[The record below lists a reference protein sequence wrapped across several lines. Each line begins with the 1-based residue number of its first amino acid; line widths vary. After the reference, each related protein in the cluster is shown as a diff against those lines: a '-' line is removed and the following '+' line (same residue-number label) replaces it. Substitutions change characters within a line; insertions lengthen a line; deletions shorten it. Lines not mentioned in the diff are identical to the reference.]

1 MQKAEGRTIM
11 LKAKV
16 WIPLIGLIG
25 LLVFLTYF
33 IESYNPKAYPH
44 YVSDSPSPTGVKAI
58 YTYLKDENTVKSWSH
73 SPNLLTKQDENQ
85 ILIMVEPYFTPEQE
99 EVEGYLN
106 FIKAG
111 NKMILFK
118 ANPRGMFDIK
128 TLPADIDPF
137 LDEAITIRDKN
148 GLEYDAFFQA
158 TTRIIP
164 SKKEKVLFEDEAGVI
179 ATIQK
184 IGDGELITTITP
196 EWMLNGNLSDYD
208 HIPLVLSLIED
219 KEASI
224 YYFDEYV
231 HGPKNASNL
240 TTLYPKWFL
249 VLLLQGGLIVLLWLW
264 YRGKRFGQV
273 IVPRE
278 ENVRFSDEGIRALS
292 AWYIRGR
299 YYHESLNIQADYVKQ
314 LIQEKWGVPSHR
326 DWTDLSTKLAHRWS
340 EKKESEVK
348 QYLRNL
354 TKILENEKLTKQDYL
369 IWTKNLDEL
378 RNEVEKG

>member
-1 MQKAEGRTIM
+1 MRKT
-11 LKAKV
+11 KV

-25 LLVFLTYF
+25 ILLFLTYF

-58 YTYLKDENTVKSWSH
+58 YTYLKNENTVKSWSH

-99 EVEGYLN
+99 DVKGYLN

-118 ANPRGMFDIK
+118 ENPRGMFDIK

-148 GLEYDAFFQA
+148 GIEYDSFFQA
-158 TTRIIP
+158 KTRIIP

-179 ATIQK
+179 ATSQK

-224 YYFDEYV
+224 YFFDEYV
-231 HGPKNASNL
+231 HGTKNASNL
-240 TTLYPKWFL
+240 TTLYPRWFL

-273 IVPRE
+273 IIPRE

-314 LIQEKWGVPSHR
+314 LIQEKWGVPFHR
-326 DWTDLSTKLAHRWS
+326 DWTELLTKLAHRWS
-340 EKKESEVK
+340 GKKESEVK
-348 QYLRNL
+348 QYLRHL
-354 TKILENEKLTKQDYL
+354 TIILENEKLTKQDYL
-369 IWTKNLDEL
+369 IWSKNLDEL

>member
-1 MQKAEGRTIM
+1 MRKT
-11 LKAKV
+11 KV

-25 LLVFLTYF
+25 FLLFLTYF

-58 YTYLKDENTVKSWSH
+58 YTYLKDENSVKRWSH

-99 EVEGYLN
+99 EVDGYLN

-118 ANPRGMFDIK
+118 ENPRGMFDIK

-148 GLEYDAFFQA
+148 GIEFDAFFQA

-164 SKKEKVLFEDEAGVI
+164 SEKEKVLFEDEAGVI
-179 ATIQK
+179 ATSQK

-219 KEASI
+219 REASI

-278 ENVRFSDEGIRALS
+278 DNVRFSDEGIRALS
-292 AWYIRGR
+292 AWFIRGR

-314 LIQEKWGVPSHR
+314 LIQEKWGIPSHR
-326 DWTDLSTKLAHRWS
+326 DWTDLSTKLSLRWS
-340 EKKESEVK
+340 GKKENEVK
-348 QYLRNL
+348 QYLQNL
-354 TKILENEKLTKQDYL
+354 TKILENKKLTKQDYL
-369 IWTKNLDEL
+369 IWSKNLDEL